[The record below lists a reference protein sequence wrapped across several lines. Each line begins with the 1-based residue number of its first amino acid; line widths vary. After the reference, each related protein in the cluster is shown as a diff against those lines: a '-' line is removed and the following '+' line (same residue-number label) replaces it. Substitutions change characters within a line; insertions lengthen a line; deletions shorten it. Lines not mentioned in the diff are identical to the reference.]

1 MVKVKGAKISGGWLK
16 KGGINPPP
24 TSPKPVVNSITP
36 QKPSKSTSKKK

>member
-1 MVKVKGAKISGGWLK
+1 VVKDKGVKVSGGWLK

-36 QKPSKSTSKKK
+36 QKPSKSGSKKK